1 MCTLNQKVVLNS
13 LLQLVAVRMKQM
25 LKHPRGLMLF
35 VRVTR
40 NGDQKVQSERY
51 QMRPCTVPT

>member
-13 LLQLVAVRMKQM
+13 LLQLVAASLKQV
-25 LKHPRGLMLF
+25 LKHPRGLRLF

-40 NGDQKVQSERY
+40 KGDQKVQSEGY
-51 QMRPCTVPT
+51 QM

>member
-1 MCTLNQKVVLNS
+1 MRTLNQKVVLNS

-51 QMRPCTVPT
+51 QM